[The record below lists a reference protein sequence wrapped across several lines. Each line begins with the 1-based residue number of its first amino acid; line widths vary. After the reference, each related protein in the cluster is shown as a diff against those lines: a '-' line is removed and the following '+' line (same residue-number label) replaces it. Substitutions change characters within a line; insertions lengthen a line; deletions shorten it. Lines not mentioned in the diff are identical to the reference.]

1 MSDPLK
7 DENRDKMKRLA
18 MIALLSFLMT
28 AAPATAVER
37 SANDLLVDC
46 TNLIKT
52 ESIESVSQDHVL
64 GMGYCIG
71 IIDGFVTFNYIYQSV
86 LQTEGNID
94 LLQMCLPQRISTR
107 KLATVI
113 VKYIAENPDQLH
125 NSGQALAAQA
135 LIAEY
140 PCGGEN

>member
-7 DENRDKMKRLA
+7 DENRNNMKRLA
-18 MIALLSFLMT
+18 MIAVLSLVMT

-52 ESIESVSQDHVL
+52 ESIESVSKDHVL

-71 IIDGFVTFNYIYQSV
+71 IIDGFVTFNYIYESV

-113 VKYIAENPDQLH
+113 VKHIAKNPDQLH

-140 PCGGEN
+140 PCAGEN

>member
-1 MSDPLK
+1 
-7 DENRDKMKRLA
+7 MKRLT
-18 MIALLSFLMT
+18 MIVVLSFVMT
-28 AAPATAVER
+28 AAPAMAVER

-52 ESIESVSQDHVL
+52 ESMESVSKDHVL

-71 IIDGFVTFNYIYQSV
+71 IIDGFVTFNYIYESV
-86 LQTEGNID
+86 LQTEGKID

>member
-1 MSDPLK
+1 
-7 DENRDKMKRLA
+7 MKLIKHLA
-18 MIALLSFLMT
+18 IITALRAAMT
-28 AAPATAVER
+28 TPMAMAVER
-37 SANDLLVDC
+37 SGNDLLVAC

-52 ESIESVSQDHVL
+52 ESIESVADDHLL

-71 IIDGFVTFNYIYQSV
+71 IIDGFVTFNYIYESV
-86 LQTEGNID
+86 LQAEGNIE

-113 VKYIAENPDQLH
+113 VTYIAENPDQLH

-135 LIAEY
+135 LISHY
-140 PCGGEN
+140 PCGDEN